1 MEAQA
6 EAKAQDQQRPVHR
19 VRRRARPWAAVLLMF
34 GVLLVLHVPLH
45 RPIVPTQTPF
55 PMKYLSVSD
64 EGASLDF
71 RADGTVSAK
80 ELPVWQGEK
89 CTGPAALVT
98 GDGRWYQDWNFQF
111 WVEIDGQRAKWSP
124 HNYRGSLDWQEIL
137 IPVCGEYIEKTQ
149 RVFRADHFPP

>member
-1 MEAQA
+1 M
-6 EAKAQDQQRPVHR
+6 RGRRVHLSGELR
-19 VRRRARPWAAVLLMF
+19 TARL
-34 GVLLVLHVPLH
+34 
-45 RPIVPTQTPF
+45 
-55 PMKYLSVSD
+55 
-64 EGASLDF
+64 
-71 RADGTVSAK
+71 
-80 ELPVWQGEK
+80 
-89 CTGPAALVT
+89 AALVT